1 MSDPKEKPLV
11 HIRNDSGISVSRPST
26 APGPFN
32 SFTAKDFADYE
43 KRLSQDS
50 IVKPLGAYMPHRS
63 QEDDPPRPV
72 TMPGYV
78 HDGFAS
84 KDFADYEKRLSA
96 SSNHQAFEDAA
107 VMKAAALLESGM
119 LKESGITVELNNAV
133 TVPDKRYPRAFRNIR
148 HKILSVYRRIS
159 TLIIIGNLIAL
170 VHLVATAES
179 PLDINPGTL
188 ATATAVNIFGT
199 IAVRQEWIVNALY
212 STCLST
218 PLSAPL
224 RVRRLL
230 AKVYENGGFHSGTAY
245 AGTAWFT
252 LLCATVSRLYIH
264 GDLSANPIALV
275 SVAYITLAVLVV
287 ILIFCFPYMRMH
299 WHNHFEFSHRF
310 LGWLAIG
317 CLWALIML
325 VIENKRVATNVA
337 FGSALISEPSFWFL
351 IAITLMIIMP
361 WLLLRKVRFTVE
373 NLSDHALRLNY
384 NEKLAPF
391 RGVAIAE
398 SPLGQYHSFATF
410 PNPESDLPNGQS
422 IIVSK
427 AGDWTASQV
436 LDKSGER
443 HYWLRGVP
451 KTGVLGMCLIF
462 RKIVIVT
469 TGSGIGP
476 CLAFL
481 NLPEQ
486 LRRPC
491 RVIWSSPRP
500 AAIYGQGI
508 CDSVKR
514 CDPDALIWDTRAQ
527 GRPNMVQ
534 LTYNMYRESGAE
546 AVFVISNPKLTKML
560 VYAMESRGV
569 PAFGPIWDS

>member
-1 MSDPKEKPLV
+1 MSELKEKTVV
-11 HIRNDSGISVSRPST
+11 HVRVDSGVSISSRPNT
-26 APGPFN
+26 APGTIN

-43 KRLSQDS
+43 KRLSQES
-50 IVKPLGAYMPHRS
+50 IVKPLEAYLTRQSH
-63 QEDDPPRPV
+63 EDDPPRPK
-72 TMPGYV
+72 TMPAYV
-78 HDGFAS
+78 RGSRDSFAS
-84 KDFADYEKRLSA
+84 KDFADYERRLNAVSHEKASA
-96 SSNHQAFEDAA
+96 MEAGI
-107 VMKAAALLESGM
+107 V
-119 LKESGITVELNNAV
+119 KESGITDELNNAV
-133 TVPDKRYPRAFRNIR
+133 TLPDKRYPKVLRNLR

-170 VHLVATAES
+170 VYLVATAGS
-179 PLDINPGTL
+179 PLTINASDL
-188 ATATAVNIFGT
+188 ATATAVNVFGT
-199 IAVRQEWIVNALY
+199 IAIRQELVVNALY
-212 STCLST
+212 SICLST
-218 PLSAPL
+218 PLSTPL

-252 LLCATVSRLYIH
+252 LLCATVTRLYIH
-264 GDLSANPIALV
+264 NGLAANPIALV
-275 SVAYITLAVLVV
+275 AMAYVTLTVLVV
-287 ILIFCFPYMRMH
+287 ILVFAYPYVRMH
-299 WHNHFEFSHRF
+299 WHNSFEFSHRF
-310 LGWLAIG
+310 LGWLAVG

-325 VIENKRVATNVA
+325 VIANKQAATGVA
-337 FGSALISEPSFWFL
+337 FGTALITEPAFWFL
-351 IAITLMIIMP
+351 IAITAMIISP
-361 WLLLRKVRFTVE
+361 WLLLRKVRFTTE
-373 NLSDHALRLNY
+373 DLSDHAMRLNY

-398 SPLGQYHSFATF
+398 TPLGQYHSFATF
-410 PNPESDLPNGQS
+410 PNPDSEAPHGQS

-427 AGDWTASQV
+427 AGDWTAAQV
-436 LDKSGER
+436 ANKVNER
-443 HYWLRGVP
+443 EYWLRGIP

-462 RKIVIVT
+462 RRVVIVT

-481 NLPEQ
+481 NLPEN

-500 AAIYGQGI
+500 AAIYGQEI
-508 CDSVKR
+508 CNSVKR
-514 CDPDALIWDTRAQ
+514 CDPDALIWDTRAM
-527 GRPNMVQ
+527 GRPNMPQ
-534 LTYNMYRESGAE
+534 LTYNMFRESGAE